1 MLCVLTLITPPI
13 HFVLILIVRLIHCY
27 DVLIFI
33 IIPLGKSSSSLP
45 NNSLFSLVIREY
57 GSTLYVGLAR
67 AVSPTNTNFRL
78 TFLLTQLQEALYKD
92 LAV

>member
-33 IIPLGKSSSSLP
+33 IIPLG
-45 NNSLFSLVIREY
+45 I
-57 GSTLYVGLAR
+57 GT
-67 AVSPTNTNFRL
+67 T
-78 TFLLTQLQEALYKD
+78 
-92 LAV
+92 